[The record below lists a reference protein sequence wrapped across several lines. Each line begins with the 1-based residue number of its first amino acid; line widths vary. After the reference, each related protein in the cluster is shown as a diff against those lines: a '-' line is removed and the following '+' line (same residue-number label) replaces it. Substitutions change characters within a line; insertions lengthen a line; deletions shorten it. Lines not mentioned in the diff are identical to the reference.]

1 MLRSLTSRPRSAHRG
16 PGARVRRGF
25 ALMFVL
31 MTIVVLLIGAA
42 AIYTNITSAQDVV
55 RQQRAAQV
63 LARLVNEFG
72 KSGQNPSFAGDIG
85 TFPGKISHL
94 VIPISTAQFNDCGNA
109 YTGGGS
115 TGQVGRWVGPY
126 HLIPT
131 QTDSSYTIAAGF
143 VAEDTLHRVPAVAAN
158 GSDPGT
164 LNIVMKNVA
173 LSDAQALGMAVDGVN
188 TGAGPTI
195 IFTPNGNAAVTV
207 FYSKAITGC

>member
-1 MLRSLTSRPRSAHRG
+1 MLMPLSTEAGLRERGHR
-16 PGARVRRGF
+16 ARVRRGF

-42 AIYTNITSAQDVV
+42 AIYSNITSAQDVV

-63 LARLVNEFG
+63 LARLVNELG

-94 VIPISTAQFNDCGNA
+94 VIPITVGQFNDCGNA

-131 QTDSSYTIAAGF
+131 QTDSPYTIVAGF
-143 VAEDTLHRVPAVAAN
+143 VAEDTLHRIPGVAAN

-173 LSDAQALGMAVDGVN
+173 LSDAQALGMAVDGVT

-195 IFTPNGNAAVTV
+195 KFTPNGNSAVTV
-207 FYSKAITGC
+207 FYAKAITGC